1 MYGKHLIFFGH
12 NMLGANRAT
21 STADVMRNSM
31 SPSEAAVQIAQLG
44 DQASCPWR
52 GTPTRRLTAQSIASA
67 WRRFDESHDNAAM
80 TSAPWHFLVLEMISG
95 IHDFFD
101 AMTKSME
108 FENACHIALASRR
121 TDSHHH
127 PAVAAMA
134 LIGEGKMLPNEAIT
148 PGLSAPTGPSENAAS
163 TQSGVSWAAVIAG
176 GVTASAVAIILLLF
190 GSGLGLASISPWAGR
205 GVSAASFTVFAAI
218 WLIIVQWVASGL
230 GGYMA
235 GRLRAKWVAVH
246 TDEVLFRDTAHGF
259 LSWALGVLVTAI
271 VLAVASGSVVSSGT
285 QLALQA
291 TSNTNIAN
299 RYDVDLL
306 FRQNA
311 NPARSTGGAALG
323 TPAPLP
329 APGMP
334 LVTDQQIRAEAMD
347 ILAEG
352 VANGGVAQAD
362 RLYLAQLVAQRT
374 GLPPAD
380 AQERV
385 TDVLNREQAMVHR
398 ARQAVDASRTAA
410 SAGAV
415 YSFVALLIG
424 AFIASVSGA
433 IGGKLRDAY

>member
-1 MYGKHLIFFGH
+1 
-12 NMLGANRAT
+12 
-21 STADVMRNSM
+21 
-31 SPSEAAVQIAQLG
+31 
-44 DQASCPWR
+44 
-52 GTPTRRLTAQSIASA
+52 
-67 WRRFDESHDNAAM
+67 
-80 TSAPWHFLVLEMISG
+80 
-95 IHDFFD
+95 
-101 AMTKSME
+101 
-108 FENACHIALASRR
+108 
-121 TDSHHH
+121 
-127 PAVAAMA
+127 
-134 LIGEGKMLPNEAIT
+134 MLPNEAIT
-148 PGLSAPTGPSENAAS
+148 PGLAASTARPENAAS
-163 TQSGVSWAAVIAG
+163 APSGVSWAAVTAG
-176 GVTASAVAIILLLF
+176 GVTAAAVAIILLLF
-190 GSGLGLASISPWAGR
+190 GSGLGLAAFSPWASR

-235 GRLRAKWVAVH
+235 GRLRTKWVAVH
-246 TDEVLFRDTAHGF
+246 ADEVLFRDTAHGF

-285 QLALQA
+285 QLAAQA

-334 LVTDQQIRAEAMD
+334 LVTDQQMRAEATD

-352 VANGGVAQAD
+352 IANGGVPQAD
-362 RLYLAQLVAQRT
+362 SIYLAQLVAQRT

-385 TDVLNREQAMVHR
+385 TDALNHEQAMAHR
-398 ARQAVDASRTAA
+398 AKLAVDAGRKAA
-410 SAGAV
+410 SAAAV

-424 AFIASVSGA
+424 AFIASVAGA
-433 IGGKLRDAY
+433 IGGKLRDTY